1 MNETLLSH
9 EIPNGVYPTMITPFT
24 DDNHIDFDG
33 VLQLLEWYSRN
44 HVSGIFALC
53 QSSEIFHLSFQEKF
67 QLLSFIM
74 DNRPENLK
82 ILASGHTAEDL
93 ETQIYEANAYISLG
107 IDAYVFINNRL
118 AKEDESD
125 IVFMR
130 NLERVVKE
138 LQGTQFGF
146 YECPY
151 PYKRLLTPDMIREIG
166 KWGKFSFLKD
176 TCCDVEMI
184 REKLIAMEGT
194 GFKLFNANA
203 STLLKTLKLGCAG
216 YSGVMA
222 NFHPDLYVW
231 LCKNFNTK
239 QKKANIIQD
248 FIGFFS
254 VIEYQQ
260 YPVNAKYYL
269 GLEGLQI
276 ELYSRV
282 RDPVHFK
289 DYAKAE
295 IEQMHRMN
303 DYLKKCI
310 FDSKY

>member
-1 MNETLLSH
+1 MC
-9 EIPNGVYPTMITPFT
+9 IR
-24 DDNHIDFDG
+24 DR
-33 VLQLLEWYSRN
+33 YSRN

-194 GFKLFNANA
+194 GFKLFKDVYKRQLVQLMGKITHYQVQKVVNFM
-203 STLLKTLKLGCAG
+203 KLP
-216 YSGVMA
+216 SL
-222 NFHPDLYVW
+222 FH
-231 LCKNFNTK
+231 
-239 QKKANIIQD
+239 
-248 FIGFFS
+248 
-254 VIEYQQ
+254 
-260 YPVNAKYYL
+260 
-269 GLEGLQI
+269 
-276 ELYSRV
+276 
-282 RDPVHFK
+282 
-289 DYAKAE
+289 
-295 IEQMHRMN
+295 
-303 DYLKKCI
+303 
-310 FDSKY
+310 